1 MAHRRTVAMSGPTL
15 HDCHEC
21 GLPHSLPRLRPGGAA
36 FCKRCGALLRRHRG
50 DPWRTTLPLALA
62 ALPLLPVIVW
72 LPFVSLNLSGQQTQ
86 TWLFTGPVALQ
97 RDGLW
102 ELAALVLATSFLVPL
117 IKLACLCATLIG
129 LCLKRPPRALPAL
142 FRCVGHLGR
151 WAMVEV
157 YLLGLIVAYTKL
169 VAMARVEIGL
179 AAYAL
184 VALMVLMAATDASLD
199 EDAVWQEMQRRGLG
213 GPPTHG
219 PPRADSLQRSWALV
233 IAAAVLYVPA
243 NLYPVMIVTSLGV
256 EMPSTILGGVRELAT
271 ADTWPLAVLV
281 FFASITVPCM
291 KLVGMVVMLIAT
303 GRGSAMRL
311 RDRARLFRIIE
322 FVGRWSM
329 IDVFMLSILVS
340 LVHMGA
346 LVTIAPGVGA
356 VAFAA
361 VVVLTMLATLS
372 FDPRLMWRNAQERRR

>member
-1 MAHRRTVAMSGPTL
+1 MSLTDV

-21 GLPHSLPRLRPGGAA
+21 GLPHRLPSLRRGGAA
-36 FCKRCGALLRRHRG
+36 YCTRCGALLRKHRS

-72 LPFVSLNLSGQQTQ
+72 LPFVSLNLSGQHTQ
-86 TWLFTGPVALQ
+86 TWLFTGPMALR

-102 ELAALVLATSFLVPL
+102 ELALLVLATSFLVPL
-117 IKLACLCATLIG
+117 VKLACLCVTLIG
-129 LCLKRPPRALPAL
+129 LTLRRPPRFLPAL
-142 FRCVGHLGR
+142 FRCVGHLSR

-157 YLLGLIVAYTKL
+157 FLLGFIVAYTKL
-169 VAMARVEIGL
+169 VAMAQVEIGL
-179 AAYAL
+179 ALYAL
-184 VALMVLMAATDASLD
+184 VALMVLMAAVDASLD
-199 EDAVWQEMQRRGLG
+199 EDAVWDAMQLRGLP
-213 GPPTHG
+213 GPPERG
-219 PPRADSLQRSWALV
+219 PPRLDALQRSWALV

-243 NLYPVMIVTSLGV
+243 NIYPVMIVTSLGS
-256 EMPSTILGGVRELAT
+256 EMPATIMEGVRELAT

-281 FFASITVPCM
+281 FFASVTVPCL
-291 KLVGMVVMLIAT
+291 KLIGMAFMLIAT
-303 GRGSAMRL
+303 GRGSNMRL

-346 LVTIAPGVGA
+346 LVTIAPGIGS
-356 VAFAA
+356 VAFAS
-361 VVVLTMLATLS
+361 VVVLTMLATLN
-372 FDPRLMWRNAQERRR
+372 FDPRLMWRNAQERRV